1 MTVGYRIAA
10 GTDLDAV
17 FAARVSAAAAA
28 VGFKD
33 SGGVDLSQRYEPRG
47 GSAPIS
53 NTAFKNSAGTDLAMI
68 FLAIVAGST
77 HTMVARTSGTFTGY
91 SDGTTYV
98 DIPADSMSPVALPTG
113 WNISALLVGSTGP
126 HFVLSHGTTTPPN
139 ADTTWSTLAVTG
151 KFSSDP
157 ANNQTLIATRNT
169 STYSN
174 GTTGATKWSDWGISA
189 STSFIAGNTYTV
201 VINHS

>member
-17 FAARVSAAAAA
+17 FAARVSAAVAN

-33 SGGVDLSQRYEPRG
+33 ASGVDLSQRYEGRG

-53 NTAFKNSAGTDLAMI
+53 NTGFLSGSTDLAMI

-77 HTMVARTSGTFTGY
+77 HTMLARTSGSLTGY
-91 SDGTTYV
+91 SDGIAYA
-98 DIPADSMSPVALPTG
+98 DIPSDDFVPATMPNG
-113 WNISALLVGSTGP
+113 WGVSALLIGP
-126 HFVLSHGTTTPPN
+126 PGPRFVLRHATTTPPN
-139 ADTTWSTLAVTG
+139 ADTTWSTLAITG
-151 KFSSDP
+151 KFTSDP
-157 ANNQTLIATRNT
+157 ANNQTFIATRNT
-169 STYSN
+169 STYSFGTN
-174 GTTGATKWSDWGISA
+174 GSVHFADWQIS
-189 STSFIAGNTYTV
+189 SSGTYIAGNTYTC

>member
-17 FAARVSAAAAA
+17 FAARVSAAVAN

-33 SGGVDLSQRYEPRG
+33 SSGVDLSQRYEGRG

-53 NTAFKNSAGTDLAMI
+53 NTGFKDSSGTDFAMI
-68 FLAIVAGST
+68 YLAIVAGST
-77 HTMVARTSGTFTGY
+77 HTMLAKTSGVFTGY

-98 DIPADSMSPVALPTG
+98 DIPADSMSPVTTPNG

-151 KFSSDP
+151 NFSDDP
-157 ANNQTLIATRNT
+157 THVNTRIATRST

-189 STSFIAGNTYTV
+189 STSFIAGNTYTC